1 MTKRKPN
8 GHSGPEARANGH
20 ASASSEQ
27 GIAAHTDLAA
37 LQGEL
42 AVSHD
47 AGGASLANSVISAA
61 AASAAQSTPPEAEK
75 SAATGTTT
83 SSSEKDGQSVH
94 FPGPT
99 DSEAMQDA
107 GAYVNAVAERVDL
120 VAASVRLV
128 QSGDQ
133 KIAKAELD
141 RLREM
146 KFGKVGPAAAEEPS
160 RLDFS
165 NWPRPAQ

>member
-1 MTKRKPN
+1 MNKRKT
-8 GHSGPEARANGH
+8 NGH
-20 ASASSEQ
+20 AEPQDRVNGHAAAFSEPC
-27 GIAAHTDLAA
+27 GISVHGERAA
-37 LQGEL
+37 
-42 AVSHD
+42 SHD
-47 AGGASLANSVISAA
+47 AGEASLVNTAITVG
-61 AASAAQSTPPEAEK
+61 AASEAKRRRRGTARST
-75 SAATGTTT
+75 SSGTTT
-83 SSSEKDGQSVH
+83 RPGEKGEQAVH

-99 DSEAMQDA
+99 NSEAMQDA

-128 QSGDQ
+128 ESPDE
-133 KIAKAELD
+133 KIAKSELD

>member
-1 MTKRKPN
+1 VTNGKNRRRTN
-8 GHSGPEARANGH
+8 GHAGPHGQANGH
-20 ASASSEQ
+20 GQASTERGGVPVHGDQAASDDAS
-27 GIAAHTDLAA
+27 GASVAIAAVSATVAGTAREACADAAPPALAEKN
-37 LQGEL
+37 G
-42 AVSHD
+42 S
-47 AGGASLANSVISAA
+47 GAET
-61 AASAAQSTPPEAEK
+61 STPH
-75 SAATGTTT
+75 
-83 SSSEKDGQSVH
+83 VH

-128 QSGDQ
+128 ESRDE
-133 KIAKAELD
+133 KIAKSELD

-146 KFGKVGPAAAEEPS
+146 KFGKVGPAAAEEPP

-165 NWPRPAQ
+165 DWPRPQQ

>member
-1 MTKRKPN
+1 MNIRKT
-8 GHSGPEARANGH
+8 NGH
-20 ASASSEQ
+20 AEPQDRVNGHAPSIGRGVVASP
-27 GIAAHTDLAA
+27 GDLT
-37 LQGEL
+37 
-42 AVSHD
+42 SIHD
-47 AGGASLANSVISAA
+47 AGEGALTNTAISAK
-61 AASAAQSTPPEAEK
+61 AASAAKRTRRGTARST
-75 SAATGTTT
+75 STGTTT
-83 SSSEKDGQSVH
+83 KPGEKDEQAVH

-99 DSEAMQDA
+99 NFEAMQDA
-107 GAYVNAVAERVDL
+107 GAYVNAVAARVDL

-128 QSGDQ
+128 ESGDQ

-146 KFGKVGPAAAEEPS
+146 KFGKVGPATAEEPS

>member
-1 MTKRKPN
+1 MNRQKT
-8 GHSGPEARANGH
+8 NGH
-20 ASASSEQ
+20 AAPQDRVNGHAAVCSEQ
-27 GIAAHTDLAA
+27 AGISAQADLAA
-37 LQGEL
+37 T
-42 AVSHD
+42 HD
-47 AGGASLANSVISAA
+47 VGKASLASIATSAGASRGVRRMRRRSAKSVS
-61 AASAAQSTPPEAEK
+61 
-75 SAATGTTT
+75 TGTTT
-83 SSSEKDGQSVH
+83 KPGEKGEQTVH

-99 DSEAMQDA
+99 NSEAMQDA

-128 QSGDQ
+128 QSGDE
-133 KIAKAELD
+133 KIAKSELD

-146 KFGKVGPAAAEEPS
+146 KFGKVGPAAAEEPP